1 MMTFSGTVRSAGAYE
16 VGKDGN
22 NKKILLSV
30 VAADEIGNT
39 YCLQMW
45 PDDPQHNEVYQNIA
59 NVRHTRISCV
69 IAGYSARMRKMKD
82 GKEQPQANFIMSQV
96 RFDHQPQQMAS

>member
-1 MMTFSGTVRSAGAYE
+1 MMTFSGTVRTSGAYE
-16 VGKDGN
+16 VGKD
-22 NKKILLSV
+22 KKILLSI

-39 YCLQMW
+39 YSLQMW
-45 PDDPQHNEVYQNIA
+45 PDDPQHAEIHQIIA
-59 NVRHTRISCV
+59 SARHTRIVCV

-96 RFDHQPQQMAS
+96 RFEAAQPLAS

>member
-1 MMTFSGTVRSAGAYE
+1 MMNFSGTVRTCGAYA
-16 VGKDGN
+16 VGQD
-22 NKKILLSV
+22 KKLLLSI

-39 YCLQMW
+39 YSLQMW
-45 PDDPQHNEVYQNIA
+45 PDDPQHAELSQSIA
-59 NVRHTRISCV
+59 NVRHMRIVCV

-96 RFDHQPQQMAS
+96 RFDAVQPLAS